1 MPLTPEAKT
10 RLSQTIRTLR
20 RDLLAQLK
28 DHLQATYRLAVPVER
43 AGLGEEE
50 GIRRVRLERWLDER
64 VRGCGAKGE
73 AAVRAARE
81 RFLDEAVHEAAATLL
96 NRLVYLRLLEH
107 MRGPDGRPL
116 RRMKLVT
123 GGWSSEAMAE
133 FRDVGGPLLDDE
145 GEGFDVLLDLVF
157 DDLSI
162 DLPGL
167 FGPVG
172 VTPLVPVPIA
182 ALRQVV
188 AALDDPVLAAAWDD
202 DTTFGWVYQ
211 YWNDPKR
218 EALDEKIKNG
228 GKIEPHEIAS
238 KTQMFTERYMVEWL
252 LQNSLGP
259 TWLAMC
265 RKHGW
270 TPDAE
275 RILPGL
281 EARRAEW
288 RAKREAG
295 EVELD
300 ALMPIAEGLEDRW
313 KYYVP
318 QDVPEEAVAVA
329 PATLRELKL
338 LDPACGSGH
347 FLVIACDLLF
357 ALYQEEA
364 RHRGTAWSD
373 REIVEWIVADN
384 LHGIDI
390 DPRAVQIAAAALL
403 LKARTL
409 APDCRPRTL
418 NLVAP
423 AFDLA
428 GLPDDD
434 PALVALLTGVEQ
446 ETGLPQSLTRSIVRA
461 LAGADHLGTLLKVEH
476 AVSEAL
482 MAHQLATGDREPT
495 FDALDGARRVPWMT
509 EGDAEAAIVE
519 RLETFLANH
528 TGGPDLGLRLDGEQ
542 LAAGVRFM
550 RLVRP
555 GTYHVVVGNPPYQG
569 VRKMVSPGYLKARYP
584 ASKADLYSAVAERSI
599 ELAKVQGFVSFVSMR
614 GWLFYSDFAAFRLK
628 LSDTTRVVAL
638 ADLDYGAFTEVKD
651 VAVSLYCLQRSGSG
665 GSLYVKPVPA
675 SDVNRDTKQVLRNI
689 SGLTCAAFTFNRT
702 WADFKCVPDS
712 PLIYWWSE
720 SFRRQYAAVA
730 KVGESAPVRQGMAT
744 SDNQRFVRRP
754 WELAPLPVERWRI
767 DRQERPIGW
776 VPYLKGGGDRSWFE
790 PLSDILNWH
799 REGLEVRALN
809 ESLYGSYSRAVKN
822 EHWYF
827 VPAVAFTAIGRS
839 FRGRIGRYRSAFD
852 VMGASVFP
860 EDLSGVACLL
870 NSSLAREVLESL
882 NPGVHFQVGD
892 VNRLP
897 LFPIEG
903 ADEIYAVLD
912 AAFSQHEAARET
924 SVEFRRPGPSPWAY
938 AQEWAQRAVDRPAG
952 EPLPAYAPRLD
963 PPAPVAW
970 VSYAFGQAM
979 GRFGRDGEGILD
991 AAPEDALAHGIL
1003 FLSAA
1008 AGARD
1013 ALDTPACAAL
1023 VAAWE
1028 AHGADVKKK
1037 AALRDWL
1044 RLDFFKDHRKTYE
1057 NRPIWLPLSSAK
1069 RTFVAWVALHRFG
1082 PRTLDALRADWLLP
1096 ERARL
1101 EGRLSDL
1108 KRAAAEAA
1116 SPAARAGADRE
1127 WAEVAAHLEE
1137 LTAFL
1142 AAVTEI
1148 AEEGP
1153 PPTGPKCPPRE
1164 VSAPLVLDLDDGV
1177 MVNAAALWPL
1187 LAPQWKDPTKWWE
1200 ELARAEGRKDYDW
1213 SRLAGRYWPDRVD
1226 RKCRQDPSLAV
1237 AHGCFWRYHPA
1248 RAYAWELRL
1257 QDEIRPD
1264 FTIDEEGSDAARATF
1279 LAEFPEGAEA
1289 AREKERKRR
1298 ERKAAKAEEEGPAE
1312 GAGEDE
1318 GEEGD
1323 AEDESDRGIRVV

>member
-133 FRDVGGPLLDDE
+133 FRDIGGPLLDDE

-188 AALDDPVLAAAWDD
+188 AALDDPVLAPAWDD

-318 QDVPEEAVAVA
+318 QDVPEEAVAAA

-495 FDALDGARRVPWMT
+495 FDALDGARRVPGMA

-555 GTYHVVVGNPPYQG
+555 GTYHVVAGNPPYQNTT
-569 VRKMVSPGYLKARYP
+569 RLSFQKSIAQ
-584 ASKADLYSAVAERSI
+584 LYSFGAPD
-599 ELAKVQGFVSFVSMR
+599 L
-614 GWLFYSDFAAFRLK
+614 FAAFIERSFSLVRQYGHSAMVTMRSWLSLK
-628 LSDTTRVVAL
+628 QYEDLRQEAL
-638 ADLDYGAFTEVKD
+638 AHWRFSALCDVGAGGFDEIAGMV
-651 VAVSLYCLQRSGSG
+651 VSVSLTVMTSPHSGFSQVPVLDLRAAG
-665 GSLYVKPVPA
+665 RGANQKKAHLLAPQNTYLYDPRFAQSVV
-675 SDVNRDTKQVLRNI
+675 S
-689 SGLTCAAFTFNRT
+689 
-702 WADFKCVPDS
+702 S
-712 PLIYWWSE
+712 PIIYWWDEKTCRLYQDYPKIGDACPVSE
-720 SFRRQYAAVA
+720 GLNTGNNARFDRFSWEVNALDITRLAISDLR
-730 KVGESAPVRQGMAT
+730 PVDARWMPLVSGAT
-744 SDNQRFVRRP
+744 GR
-754 WELAPLPVERWRI
+754 A
-767 DRQERPIGW
+767 
-776 VPYLKGGGDRSWFE
+776 WFE
-790 PLSDILNWH
+790 PL
-799 REGLEVRALN
+799 LEVVEWNRNGLAMRVSGSSAIRNFQKMGRLGLSFVTAGDNFAARAYRYASIFDAKGR
-809 ESLYGSYSRAVKN
+809 SL
-822 EHWYF
+822 F
-827 VPAVAFTAIGRS
+827 PDDVPAVLCGMN
-839 FRGRIGRYRSAFD
+839 SATSKYIIQSISTTLDFS
-852 VMGASVFP
+852 A
-860 EDLSGVACLL
+860 
-870 NSSLAREVLESL
+870 
-882 NPGVHFQVGD
+882 GD

-991 AAPEDALAHGIL
+991 AAPADVLAHGIL
-1003 FLSAA
+1003 FL
-1008 AGARD
+1008 
-1013 ALDTPACAAL
+1013 
-1023 VAAWE
+1023 
-1028 AHGADVKKK
+1028 
-1037 AALRDWL
+1037 
-1044 RLDFFKDHRKTYE
+1044 
-1057 NRPIWLPLSSAK
+1057 
-1069 RTFVAWVALHRFG
+1069 
-1082 PRTLDALRADWLLP
+1082 
-1096 ERARL
+1096 
-1101 EGRLSDL
+1101 
-1108 KRAAAEAA
+1108 
-1116 SPAARAGADRE
+1116 
-1127 WAEVAAHLEE
+1127 
-1137 LTAFL
+1137 
-1142 AAVTEI
+1142 
-1148 AEEGP
+1148 
-1153 PPTGPKCPPRE
+1153 
-1164 VSAPLVLDLDDGV
+1164 
-1177 MVNAAALWPL
+1177 
-1187 LAPQWKDPTKWWE
+1187 
-1200 ELARAEGRKDYDW
+1200 
-1213 SRLAGRYWPDRVD
+1213 
-1226 RKCRQDPSLAV
+1226 
-1237 AHGCFWRYHPA
+1237 
-1248 RAYAWELRL
+1248 
-1257 QDEIRPD
+1257 
-1264 FTIDEEGSDAARATF
+1264 
-1279 LAEFPEGAEA
+1279 
-1289 AREKERKRR
+1289 
-1298 ERKAAKAEEEGPAE
+1298 
-1312 GAGEDE
+1312 
-1318 GEEGD
+1318 
-1323 AEDESDRGIRVV
+1323 